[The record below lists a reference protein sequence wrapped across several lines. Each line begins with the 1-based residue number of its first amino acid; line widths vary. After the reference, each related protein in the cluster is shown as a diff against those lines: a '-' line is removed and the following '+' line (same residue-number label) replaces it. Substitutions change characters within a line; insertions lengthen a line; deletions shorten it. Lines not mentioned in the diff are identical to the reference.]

1 MEETGD
7 LREVERLVRGAEE
20 LLMEIR
26 EEYPSLTTS
35 SESYESDTDSGNS
48 EVLWGSTELLH
59 GQLLNLRSEQVPVTY
74 GNSSLDDS
82 DEEIR
87 RVRRQL
93 HLLTDSNEDWSDP
106 PFDTSSLDTSTSSRS
121 AVMYLNE
128 GYIDDVFGVLVSP
141 ESDDVYG
148 ENDRAFSIEF
158 GGIDGGIGS
167 GRGEEAVQQECE

>member
-1 MEETGD
+1 MIGRKRKSCECSDDERSDAEIKKLCVSLDLSGTCSRLGDIDLASSDGNISDLREEKDSSSVSSLDVSRLLEETGD

-93 HLLTDSNEDWSDP
+93 HLLTDSNED
-106 PFDTSSLDTSTSSRS
+106 
-121 AVMYLNE
+121 
-128 GYIDDVFGVLVSP
+128 
-141 ESDDVYG
+141 
-148 ENDRAFSIEF
+148 
-158 GGIDGGIGS
+158 
-167 GRGEEAVQQECE
+167 